1 MSVAETSRENRE
13 RDGTRLPFTREGE
26 DPLVSVV
33 IPAYNRAA
41 TILACLESVQAQT
54 YPHWEA
60 IVVDDGSLDNTPD
73 LVLQKAATDPRIR
86 LVRQERNS
94 GAQAARNVGIRI
106 ARGDWIGFLDSDDQY
121 LPESIERRLRAAER
135 AGVSVVHSECLLRE
149 GDQPLVPNQ
158 VPPMSGRLYRR
169 LLAEQ
174 GPMFQGLLARREEL
188 ERIGYLDE
196 NIVAFQEWDT
206 AIRLARHAKF
216 AFEPEPT
223 FVYDCRTDLT
233 ISKDRLRGGRGYEQ
247 VMRKHFAAILFLAGP
262 KVMAR
267 HYQVASEWYEAGG
280 DLRSAQRCRRNL
292 RLCLAGDP
300 GSVFRKLRRVLGF
313 A

>member
-1 MSVAETSRENRE
+1 MN
-13 RDGTRLPFTREGE
+13 L
-26 DPLVSVV
+26 LVSIV
-33 IPAYNRAA
+33 IPAYNRSA
-41 TILACLESVQAQT
+41 TIAEALLSLQNQT
-54 YPHWEA
+54 HSRWEA
-60 IVVDDGSLDNTPD
+60 IVVDDGSRDGTSEI
-73 LVLQKAATDPRIR
+73 VATMARDDSRIR
-86 LVRQERNS
+86 FVREEANR

-106 ARGDWIGFLDSDDQY
+106 ARGEWIGFLDSDDQF
-121 LPESIERRLRAAER
+121 LPESIERRLRVAEHAA
-135 AGVSVVHSECLLRE
+135 VSVVHSECLLWE
-149 GDQPLVPNQ
+149 KDQPLMPYR
-158 VPPMSGRLYRR
+158 VPPMSGRLFRR

-223 FVYDCRTDLT
+223 FVYDCRTDVT

-280 DLRSAQRCRRNL
+280 DLQSAQRCRRNL

-300 GSVFRKLRRVLGF
+300 GSVFRKLRRVLG
-313 A
+313 AA